1 MLNIMLKKIIFEKL
15 TNLQKT
21 DYYLKFY
28 DFKIVKT
35 DNQFP
40 DAG

>member
-1 MLNIMLKKIIFEKL
+1 MLKKNIFGKL

-21 DYYLKFY
+21 NYYLKFY

-35 DNQFP
+35 DNQFQ